1 MKYLALIVGKVVAF
15 LLKILGRH
23 GGSFPGQVALI
34 FSKDILRHFKY
45 PKTTILVT
53 GTNGKT
59 STANM
64 IAEGFRKAG
73 YDVVSNSRGDN
84 IIYGISSLLMKNSGF
99 DFKVRAD
106 VLVLEVDELTL
117 AKQLKNIDATDVVIT
132 NFFRDQ
138 LDRVGE
144 MESIILKM
152 ADALKGY
159 RRKLYLNEDDPN
171 VKRLMYDAKY
181 ADIISFGVEKLEGAS
196 EVNNEAKEG
205 KFCPKCSLELLYDYY
220 HYSHIGKYNCSSC
233 DFDWK
238 RPDYVIDAVHG
249 GDFVFDLLDKDSVKH
264 SFKYNINA
272 DYHLYNMASA
282 SAVFLEYSIADEVI
296 DDVFY
301 HFKLGIGRMEYIEI
315 AGEKVLLNLVK
326 NPTGMNEIIK
336 YIGNRSAE
344 KSLMFI
350 LNDNDQD
357 GTDTSWIWDA
367 HFERVGKLSHVILS
381 GKRAYEA
388 ALRFKVAGIK
398 ADLIVEKDINKAID
412 ILMDSSNEKYV
423 ISTYTALFNVRNK
436 MLSKSRG

>member
-1 MKYLALIVGKVVAF
+1 MKYIALIVGKLVAF

-23 GGSFPGQVALI
+23 GGSFPGQVALL
-34 FSKDILRHFKY
+34 FSKDMVKYFKY
-45 PKTTILVT
+45 PKMTILVT

-64 IAEGFRKAG
+64 IAEGFKKAG
-73 YDVVSNSRGDN
+73 YDVISNSRGDN
-84 IIYGISSLLMKNSGF
+84 IIYGITSLLMKNSGF
-99 DFKVRAD
+99 DFKVRAE

-117 AKQLKNIDATDVVIT
+117 AKYLNHIDASDVVIT

-159 RRKLYLNEDDPN
+159 QYKLYLNEDDPN
-171 VKRLMYDAKY
+171 VKRLMFDAKD
-181 ADIISFGVEKLEGAS
+181 AEIISFGLERLEHAS

-220 HYSHIGKYNCSSC
+220 HYSHIGRYHCSSC

-238 RPDYVIDAVHG
+238 RPNYVIDKVHS
-249 GDFVFDLLDKDSVKH
+249 DDYVFDLLDKAGEKH
-264 SFKYNINA
+264 SFRYNINA
-272 DYHLYNMASA
+272 DYHLYNMVAAAS
-282 SAVFLEYSIADEVI
+282 VYLEYGIADDVI
-296 DDVFY
+296 DEVFY
-301 HFKLGIGRMEYIEI
+301 NFKLGIGRMEYIEI
-315 AGEKVLLNLVK
+315 KGEKVLLNLVK

-336 YIGNRSAE
+336 YIGSDSDN
-344 KSLMFI
+344 KSMMFI

-367 HFERVGKLSHVILS
+367 HFEKVGNLSTVILS

-388 ALRFKVAGIK
+388 ALRFKIAGIK
-398 ADLIVEKDINKAID
+398 AELIVEKDSGKAID
-412 ILMDSSNEKYV
+412 ILMEKQNKKYV

-436 MLSKSRG
+436 MLSKG